1 MIFFFPLPVGASESL
16 ELEYGL
22 EPILSEQENV
32 QSGKCVVNP
41 PLLSHLGPL
50 GLVAE
55 SRTLMLAGPDV
66 VAT

>member
-1 MIFFFPLPVGASESL
+1 MQG
-16 ELEYGL
+16 
-22 EPILSEQENV
+22 
-32 QSGKCVVNP
+32 GKCVVNP

-55 SRTLMLAGPDV
+55 SRTLMLVGPDV